1 MSYIC
6 DQCLIDP
13 YLRLHSIGH
22 ANTGT
27 PCDFCESGRAG
38 IELSEIAAECERV
51 IEAHFEPTHL
61 DTAVV
66 IYERD
71 PAGLNLQDTLRSLK
85 VVPEEAID
93 DLLGAV
99 QELFFDRSTMEYRW
113 GDDDPWFV
121 LKSNMSQEVSVAW
134 TRMEDSLHH
143 QARYLNPTAKK
154 LLDDVLGKVHWE
166 RTIHQKSV
174 VVELP
179 IGLTFYRARVFQQ
192 LSDLK
197 KALEHPERLLGTPAP
212 GTGPAGRMNGRGQP
226 AFYGATHP
234 KIAIA
239 EVRPPVGSHVAV
251 AAFKVIRPLRLLNL
265 QSLSIVEA
273 DQSRSLFDPVS
284 IENAQRRDFLREL
297 SSRLSAP
304 VMPELQERDYLITQV
319 IADYLAMHPE
329 GEIDGILYRSTQMRG
344 RANVS
349 AGDNVVLFSKASQV
363 RGASGGATFD
373 SDLWIYEDDAQY
385 YRPWIQTRSTARQMA
400 AIGIIPGV
408 SSPETWGGDRV
419 DALQLLSDKI
429 EIHEI
434 LEFDIETK
442 CEPVAI
448 DFLRK

>member
-13 YLRLHSIGH
+13 YLRFHLIGH

-27 PCDFCESGRAG
+27 PCDFCESGGAG
-38 IELSEIAAECERV
+38 IELSEIAGECERV

-66 IYERD
+66 VYERD
-71 PAGLNLQDTLRSLK
+71 PAGLNLRDTLRSLK

-99 QELFFDRSTMEYRW
+99 QELFFDRSTMDYRW

-134 TRMEDSLHH
+134 TRMEDSLRH

-154 LLDDVLGKVHWE
+154 LLDDVLSKVHWE

-179 IGLTFYRARVFQQ
+179 IGLTLYRARVFQQ

-197 KALEHPERLLGTPAP
+197 NALEHPERFLGTPAP
-212 GTGPAGRMNGRGQP
+212 GTGPAGRMNARGQP

-251 AAFKVIRPLRLLNL
+251 AAFKVVRPLRLLNL

-297 SSRLSAP
+297 SRKLSAP
-304 VMPELQERDYLITQV
+304 VMPEMQERDYLITQV

-349 AGDNVVLFSKASQV
+349 VGENVVLFPKASQV

-373 SDLWIYEDDAQY
+373 SDLWIFEDDVQY
-385 YRPWIQTRSTARQMA
+385 YRPWIQTRSTAWQMA
-400 AIGIIPGV
+400 ATGMIPGV
-408 SSPETWGGDRV
+408 SSPETWGGDRG

>member
-1 MSYIC
+1 MSFIC
-6 DQCLIDP
+6 EQCLIDP
-13 YLRLHSIGH
+13 YIRRHLQGH
-22 ANTGT
+22 ANTDT
-27 PCDFCESGRAG
+27 PCEFCEAGRAG

-61 DTAVV
+61 DKAVV

-71 PAGLNLQDTLRSLK
+71 PAGLDLQDTLRFLK
-85 VVPEEAID
+85 VVPEEAIE
-93 DLLGAV
+93 DLLSAV
-99 QELFFDRSTMEYRW
+99 QELFFDRDTMDSRW
-113 GDDDPWFV
+113 GDADPWFV
-121 LKSNMSQEVSVAW
+121 LKSNMSHEVSVAW

-179 IGLTFYRARVFQQ
+179 IDQVLYRARVFQQ
-192 LSDLK
+192 LGDLQ
-197 KALEHPERLLGTPAP
+197 KALEHPEKLLGTPAP
-212 GTGPAGRMNGRGQP
+212 GTGPAGRMNARGQP

-251 AAFKVIRPLRLLNL
+251 AGFEVIRPLKLLNL

-297 SSRLSAP
+297 SSKLSEP

-344 RANVS
+344 RASAS
-349 AGDNVVLFSKASQV
+349 AGDNVVLFPKASQV
-363 RGASGGATFD
+363 RGACGGATFD
-373 SDLWIYEDDAQY
+373 SDLWIYEDDGQY
-385 YRPWIQTRSTARQMA
+385 YRPWIQTISTARQMA
-400 AIGIIPGV
+400 ATGIIPGAWP
-408 SSPETWGGDRV
+408 PETWGGNRV

-442 CEPVAI
+442 CEQVALDI
-448 DFLRK
+448 LKS